1 MKTALRLS
9 YLFVLGTLISCKSTK
24 SIQDPTLLH
33 APEPPLYDYSEMN
46 YYGYNGVDS
55 SFIVPNLETNEWEQ
69 YIIEETRYV
78 VVTPLTY
85 YLIRFENKQDENVQ
99 L

>member
-33 APEPPLYDYSEMN
+33 APEPPLYDYSQMI
-46 YYGYNGVDS
+46 YYDFDAEKDSAFLAYNEQTQD
-55 SFIVPNLETNEWEQ
+55 WEQ
-69 YIIEETRYV
+69 YIVEDTRYV
-78 VVTPLTY
+78 VVTQFDY
-85 YLIRFENKQDENVQ
+85 YLIRFESKP
-99 L
+99 

>member
-1 MKTALRLS
+1 MKNLLFFV
-9 YLFVLGTLISCKSTK
+9 YLLMIGTLISCKSTK
-24 SIQDPTLLH
+24 NIQDPTLLH
-33 APEPPLYDYSEMN
+33 GPEEPLYAYSQMI

-55 SFIVPNLETNEWEQ
+55 TFIVPNLENDEWEQ

-85 YLIRFENKQDENVQ
+85 YLIRFESKP
-99 L
+99 

>member
-1 MKTALRLS
+1 MTMKPGILFS
-9 YLFVLGTLISCKSTK
+9 YLLIVGVLISCKSPK
-24 SIQDPTLLH
+24 KIQDPTLLH

-85 YLIRFENKQDENVQ
+85 YLIRFENKQE
-99 L
+99 

>member
-1 MKTALRLS
+1 
-9 YLFVLGTLISCKSTK
+9 
-24 SIQDPTLLH
+24 
-33 APEPPLYDYSEMN
+33 MN

-85 YLIRFENKQDENVQ
+85 YLIRFESKQE
-99 L
+99 